1 MGQRQS
7 AAMSLE
13 GAVRRSGRVFS
24 EHLAQ
29 FGLEHAGFRGRAV
42 GFDDYRERRGS
53 RHAHWKATHTASMSP
68 RPDFPL
74 DARAAARDSHAVDDN
89 DVISTMTKPSPP
101 PPLLEARN
109 VQKHFGRV
117 VALREG
123 NFTLRPNEVHALVGD
138 NGAGKS
144 TLVKILSGVYQADA
158 GEIAI
163 DGRPVTITNPR
174 EARELGIET
183 VYQDLALAEHLD
195 ASGNLFLGREQLR
208 PPPLSWFGFLDK
220 KAMRRRAQEEMRRLK
235 IGIHS
240 VDQPVLSL
248 SGGQRQAVAV
258 ARAIAWGTRIVIMDE
273 PTAALGVRESSMVLE
288 LIKEVRSQGLAVI
301 MISHNLPEVFAVAD
315 RITVLRLGKTI
326 VTLDKG
332 DTSLEAIVGMMTG
345 ALAVAA

>member
-1 MGQRQS
+1 M
-7 AAMSLE
+7 
-13 GAVRRSGRVFS
+13 VVIRR
-24 EHLAQ
+24 
-29 FGLEHAGFRGRAV
+29 FGV
-42 GFDDYRERRGS
+42 
-53 RHAHWKATHTASMSP
+53 
-68 RPDFPL
+68 FPL

-89 DVISTMTKPSPP
+89 DVVSTMTEPSPP
-101 PPLLEARN
+101 PPRLEARN

-117 VALREG
+117 DALREG

-144 TLVKILSGVYQADA
+144 TLVKIISGVYQADA

-163 DGRPVTITNPR
+163 DGKPVTIANPR
-174 EARELGIET
+174 EARALGIET
-183 VYQDLALAEHLD
+183 VYQDLALADHLD
-195 ASGNLFLGREQLR
+195 AAGNLFLGREQLR
-208 PPPLSWFGFLDK
+208 PPPWSWFGFLDK

-235 IGIHS
+235 VGIQS

-301 MISHNLPEVFAVAD
+301 MVSHNLPEVFAVAD

-326 VTLDKG
+326 VTLDKSE
-332 DTSLEAIVGMMTG
+332 TSLEAIVGMMTG